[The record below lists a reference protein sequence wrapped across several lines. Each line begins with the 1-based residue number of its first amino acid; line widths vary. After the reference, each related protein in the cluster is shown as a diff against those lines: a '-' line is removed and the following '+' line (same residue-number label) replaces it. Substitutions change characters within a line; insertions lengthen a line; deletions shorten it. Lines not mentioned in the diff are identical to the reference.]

1 MKTLRQLSH
10 NFTLPLLALLFSS
23 FALIGCG
30 GSKTAPLPASIT
42 RTAVLSGAQE
52 PTPVVTNATG
62 YGSIVVDPTTRAVSG
77 SVTFNGVTATNAH
90 IHTGAVGT
98 NGPIAVGLTLGA
110 NSATVPAN
118 TVLTQTQYD
127 DLLAGNLYFNV
138 HSGANPAGEIRGQ
151 IGVDIH
157 SARLSAAQELNNVTS
172 TATGTGFVVV
182 DPVTRAISGG
192 VTFANLT
199 GAGANAAHIHTG
211 AVGVNG
217 TILVGLTLNAT
228 VPPTSATVPAGTVL
242 TQTQYDDLL
251 AGNLYFNVHSA
262 ANGGGEIRGQLVSP

>member
-1 MKTLRQLSH
+1 MKTCRQLSRS
-10 NFTLPLLALLFSS
+10 FTISFLTLVFSS
-23 FALIGCG
+23 FALVGCG
-30 GSKTAPLPASIT
+30 GGGGNGAVAPPGSVT

-77 SVTFNGVTATNAH
+77 SITFT
-90 IHTGAVGT
+90 
-98 NGPIAVGLTLGA
+98 
-110 NSATVPAN
+110 
-118 TVLTQTQYD
+118 
-127 DLLAGNLYFNV
+127 
-138 HSGANPAGEIRGQ
+138 
-151 IGVDIH
+151 
-157 SARLSAAQELNNVTS
+157 
-172 TATGTGFVVV
+172 
-182 DPVTRAISGG
+182 
-192 VTFANLT
+192 NLT

>member
-1 MKTLRQLSH
+1 MKTLRQLSQ

-23 FALIGCG
+23 FALVGCG

-62 YGSIVVDPTTRAVSG
+62 YGSIVVDPTTRAVTG
-77 SVTFNGVTATNAH
+77 SITFNGVTATAAH

-98 NGPIAVGLTLGA
+98 NGGIAVSLTLGT
-110 NSATVPAN
+110 NSATIPAN

-138 HSGANPAGEIRGQ
+138 HSAANTGGEIRGQ
-151 IGVDIH
+151 IGRVV
-157 SARLSAAQELNNVTS
+157 RVAALDGAQQVPAVTT
-172 TATGTGFVVV
+172 TATGNGVIAVH
-182 DPVTRAISGG
+182 PVTRAITGITNYTG
-192 VTFANLT
+192 VTATN
-199 GAGANAAHIHTG
+199 AHIHTG
-211 AVGVNG
+211 AAGSNG
-217 TILVGLTLNAT
+217 AVAVALTLGT
-228 VPPTSATVPAGTVL
+228 SSATVPANSIL
-242 TQTQYDDLL
+242 SETQFSDLI

-262 ANGGGEIRGQLVSP
+262 ANTGGEIRGQLDKP